1 MAETLISSEES
12 RMEPVDL
19 EDFRS
24 RLKVVSE
31 MQMRLFGSSDASSVD
46 TNKLDDCS
54 SDLQEMFKR
63 SEAEEQNIASLGID
77 DLESYMEQLK
87 KEICSA
93 EEENTNIS
101 SEVETLTRMVT
112 GDLVQ
117 LDGDLEALTCSLK
130 FFDSQGLHHLSSS
143 CPDNILLHRE
153 SHECPLHMLNENKFE
168 ILDLNQRIE
177 RSKENINILQDL
189 DHALKRL
196 EAVGHLEHM
205 FSDARVID
213 FQGSCIRLSL
223 KTPIPN
229 IDGFISQHN
238 LDFVE
243 PFVSEHEMLIEVID
257 KTMELKSV
265 EIFPDDVFIDGV
277 VDTIKSSRDF
287 ISSTT
292 SSLGWFIR
300 QVQHRIVLCMLRRLL
315 VKDANKSR
323 HSLEYSDRDDTVT
336 AHLVG
341 GIDTFIKLAHG
352 WPISSYPLKLL
363 SIKNR
368 DHQSKGISL
377 SFLCK
382 VKEMANSLDMQSRL
396 HLARFVDAIEEIL
409 LQEMQSEL
417 HSNSMTA

>member
-1 MAETLISSEES
+1 MAETLISSES
-12 RMEPVDL
+12 SGMEPVDS
-19 EDFRS
+19 EDIRS
-24 RLKVVSE
+24 RLKVLSE
-31 MQMRLFGSSDASSVD
+31 MHMRLFSSSDASSVD
-46 TNKLDDCS
+46 TRKLEDCS
-54 SDLQEMFKR
+54 SDLQEMFKQL
-63 SEAEEQNIASLGID
+63 EAEEQNIAFLGIH
-77 DLESYMEQLK
+77 DLEAYMEQLK

-93 EEENTNIS
+93 AEENTNIS
-101 SEVETLTRMVT
+101 SEVETLTRMVN
-112 GDLVQ
+112 GDLVH

-130 FFDSQGLHHLSSS
+130 IFDSQGLHHLSSS
-143 CPDNILLHRE
+143 CPDSILLHGE
-153 SHECPLHMLNENKFE
+153 SHECPLHMFNESKIE
-168 ILDLNQRIE
+168 ILELNQRIE
-177 RSKENINILQDL
+177 KNKENINILQDL

-196 EAVGHLEHM
+196 EAVGQLEHM
-205 FSDARVID
+205 FSDVRVID

-223 KTPIPN
+223 KTSIPN
-229 IDGFISQHN
+229 IDGFIIQHN

-243 PFVSEHEMLIEVID
+243 PFVSEHEMLIEVTD
-257 KTMELKSV
+257 KTMELKSA
-265 EIFPDDVFIDGV
+265 EIFPPDVFIDGV

-352 WPISSYPLKLL
+352 WPMSSYPSKLL

-368 DHQSKGISL
+368 DHQSKSISL

-382 VKEMANSLDMQSRL
+382 VKDLANSLDMQLRL

-417 HSNSMTA
+417 A

>member
-1 MAETLISSEES
+1 
-12 RMEPVDL
+12 ME
-19 EDFRS
+19 
-24 RLKVVSE
+24 
-31 MQMRLFGSSDASSVD
+31 GSYGFLLGRRTCPSAIKDDSICYVCGGGSGSMKKSV
-46 TNKLDDCS
+46 
-54 SDLQEMFKR
+54 
-63 SEAEEQNIASLGID
+63 
-77 DLESYMEQLK
+77 
-87 KEICSA
+87 
-93 EEENTNIS
+93 
-101 SEVETLTRMVT
+101 
-112 GDLVQ
+112 
-117 LDGDLEALTCSLK
+117 
-130 FFDSQGLHHLSSS
+130 QGLHHLSSS
-143 CPDNILLHRE
+143 CPDNILLHGE
-153 SHECPLHMLNENKFE
+153 SHECPLHMFNENKFE
-168 ILDLNQRIE
+168 ILELNQRIE

-196 EAVGHLEHM
+196 EAVGQLEHM
-205 FSDARVID
+205 FSDVRVID

-229 IDGFISQHN
+229 IDGFIIQHN

-277 VDTIKSSRDF
+277 VDTIKS
-287 ISSTT
+287 
-292 SSLGWFIR
+292 
-300 QVQHRIVLCMLRRLL
+300 
-315 VKDANKSR
+315 SR

-368 DHQSKGISL
+368 DHQSKSISL

-417 HSNSMTA
+417 HSNSMTT

>member
-19 EDFRS
+19 EDIRS

-31 MQMRLFGSSDASSVD
+31 MQMRLFSSSDASSVD

-101 SEVETLTRMVT
+101 SEVETLTRMIT

-117 LDGDLEALTCSLK
+117 LHGDLEALTCSLK

-196 EAVGHLEHM
+196 EAVGQLEHM
-205 FSDARVID
+205 FSDVRVID

-229 IDGFISQHN
+229 IDGFIIQHN

-243 PFVSEHEMLIEVID
+243 PFVSEHEMLIEVTD

-368 DHQSKGISL
+368 DHQSKSISL

-417 HSNSMTA
+417 HSNSMIA